1 MIEYNY
7 KNFQVHYDIE
17 LDKKS
22 TKLYRADGYI
32 VNSLDKKNP
41 VLARKFH
48 TEHRTKKGVVAEI
61 KRLIENYIDFEWKE
75 FYEVHGKEKK
85 ILN

>member
-7 KNFQVHYDIE
+7 KNFKIYYDIE

-22 TKLYRADGYI
+22 TKLYTADGYI
-32 VNSLDKKNP
+32 FTSVDKKNP
-41 VLARKFH
+41 VLARRFH
-48 TEHRTKKGVVAEI
+48 TEHTSKRGVTTAI
-61 KRLIENYIDFEWKE
+61 KRLIENYIDFEWEE

-85 ILN
+85 IVN